1 MENKFYNND
10 IELLNKIKAN
20 LQIAIS
26 NMQKEIELID
36 EELERQSQTGGTAD
50 V

>member
-1 MENKFYNND
+1 MENKYNNNNA
-10 IELLNKIKAN
+10 ELLNKLKAN
-20 LQIAIS
+20 LQTAIS

-36 EELERQSQTGGTAD
+36 EELERQLQTGGTVD